1 MTTDTSPDMTTDMT
15 AAKHACSDQPY
26 QAEPDDHQC
35 TVPLEDE
42 DGRTYRICQEPVGAE
57 RVVGGGEFPDPATP
71 ARPPAPGSVAGTD
84 ETTETETD
92 QAETSADTDDQP
104 EQPELPW
111 PS

>member
-1 MTTDTSPDMTTDMT
+1 MTTDTTPDMST
-15 AAKHACSDQPY
+15 ARHAPSDERY

-42 DGRTYRICQEPVGAE
+42 DGDTYRICQEPVGAE

-84 ETTETETD
+84 ETTETEAEAD
-92 QAETSADTDDQP
+92 EAETHADTDDQP

>member
-1 MTTDTSPDMTTDMT
+1 MTTDTTT
-15 AAKHACSDQPY
+15 AKHAPADEQPY

-57 RVVGGGEFPDPATP
+57 RVIGGGEFPDPATP
-71 ARPPAPGSVAGTD
+71 ARPPAPGSAAGTD

-92 QAETSADTDDQP
+92 EAETDDEAETRADTGDQA